1 MSFENLH
8 KEIFEKFLIEHYIDK
23 TIGNKK
29 RKEFE
34 NVIL

>member
-1 MSFENLH
+1 MSSENLH
-8 KEIFEKFLIEHYIDK
+8 KEIFEKFLKEHYIDK